1 MPSIQ
6 RNARAFISLLV
17 VISGVALFPA
27 CSKKSDDASKQPL
40 TQAQR
45 DSAIAASK
53 LPGAGVVGKALEVA
67 DSAET
72 RANEPI
78 AEP

>member
-1 MPSIQ
+1 MRIHSVM
-6 RNARAFISLLV
+6 LV
-17 VISGVALFPA
+17 WAAAAAVCA
-27 CSKKSDDASKQPL
+27 CSKDADPASKAPRAL

-67 DSAET
+67 DSAQA
-72 RANEPI
+72 RAEDSEP
-78 AEP
+78 

>member
-1 MPSIQ
+1 MK
-6 RNARAFISLLV
+6 RLALLLA
-17 VISGVALFPA
+17 IVAVFSA
-27 CSKKSDDASKQPL
+27 CSKQPDSASNAPRTL

-67 DSAET
+67 DTAKS
-72 RANEPI
+72 RANQPT
-78 AEP
+78 P

>member
-1 MPSIQ
+1 L
-6 RNARAFISLLV
+6 A
-17 VISGVALFPA
+17 ALA
-27 CSKKSDDASKQPL
+27 CSEQSDEASKPPL

-67 DSAET
+67 DSAEA
-72 RANEPI
+72 RSNEPI
-78 AEP
+78 PEP

>member
-1 MPSIQ
+1 MSID
-6 RNARAFISLLV
+6 RRVRAFLSILV
-17 VISGVALFPA
+17 VISSATLLPA

-67 DSAET
+67 DSAEA
-72 RANEPI
+72 RANESIPG
-78 AEP
+78 P